1 MSIIKRIRYLE
12 HIKTYIDK
20 DLIKVFVGQRRVG
33 KSYLM
38 KMTAN
43 YILEINPQANIIFI
57 DKDPLYQTICL
68 LTKFRKFQ
76 SLKRL

>member
-12 HIKTYIDK
+12 HIKTYINK

-57 DKDPLYQTICL
+57 DKERYEFDKYPFAHEHLVHE
-68 LTKFRKFQ
+68 
-76 SLKRL
+76 